1 MLVPFGPV
9 TCNLLHAPY
18 NSPNIQNV
26 LNVGEIMH
34 ETLIGVN
41 ESTVAGLGRLARFFG
56 FNDVMGRLYGTLLL
70 NPDPLSLDDLASQLQ
85 ISKGSVSMNMR
96 DLERWGMAKEVW
108 MRGER
113 KKYYQ
118 AESDLWQVIRH
129 VLNSRERREVQMA
142 LQVLSDSVTTLQ
154 SARTELTPEE
164 RELAEY
170 YLERIAD
177 LQGFFQFAQMA
188 LETVL
193 GTAKTVDF
201 EAVTKIEIG

>member
-1 MLVPFGPV
+1 MHK
-9 TCNLLHAPY
+9 NLMA
-18 NSPNIQNV
+18 
-26 LNVGEIMH
+26 
-34 ETLIGVN
+34 VN
-41 ESTVAGLGRLARFFG
+41 ESTVSGMGRLARFFG
-56 FNDVMGRLYGTLLL
+56 FGEVMGRLYGILLL
-70 NPDPLSLDDLASQLQ
+70 SPEPMSLDDLASGLE

-113 KKYYQ
+113 KKYYK
-118 AESDLWQVIRH
+118 AESDMWQMIRN
-129 VLNSRERREVQMA
+129 VLSSRERREVDLA
-142 LQVLSDSVTTLQ
+142 LNVLGDSIEKLQ
-154 SARTELTPEE
+154 KAEAELTPEE
-164 RELAEY
+164 KELAEF

-193 GTAKTVDF
+193 GSQESLDF